1 MGILFGTDGIRGVAG
16 EFLDGLL
23 AFRVGQAAACVL
35 CERLQHKARIYIGK
49 DSRVSS
55 DMLEAALAAGVASVG
70 ADAVL
75 LGLIPTPAVAFLT
88 AAEADAGVV
97 ISASHNAY
105 EHNGIKIFGAQ
116 GYKLSDEL
124 EAAVENLVLSG
135 RPMPQAMFADIG
147 RVMSDE
153 GAAARYVDHLVGAV
167 ETDLSGL
174 RVAVD
179 CANGAASRTAGA
191 LLSRLGVHYTLLSD
205 APDGRNINDRCG
217 STHMEALSARVRAGG
232 FDLGVAFDGDADRCL
247 AVDETGR
254 VIDGDQIMAVCGLEE
269 KAQGRLTGDTIVA
282 TVMSNLGFHL
292 FAREHG
298 LHVETAAVG
307 DRSVLER
314 MLPSGFVLGGEQSGH
329 LIFLRHATTGDGQ
342 LTALRFMGAAAN
354 AGLPVSHLLS
364 GFRQYPQVLIN
375 VRVRQDMKKALSGH
389 PDVSEAIRRAEE
401 TLAGDGRILV
411 RPSGTEPLVRV
422 MVEGREE
429 ATVQSLA
436 ESIAAVISR
445 VG

>member
-1 MGILFGTDGIRGVAG
+1 MLFGTDGIRGVAG
-16 EFLDGLL
+16 EFLDGRL

-35 CERLQHKARIYIGK
+35 CEHLRHRARIYIGK

-124 EAAVENLVLSG
+124 EAAVENLVLSD

-147 RVMSDE
+147 RVTADGE
-153 GAAARYVDHLVGAV
+153 AAARYVEHLAGAA
-167 ETDLSGL
+167 EADLSGL

-191 LLSRLGVHYTLLSD
+191 LLSRLGARYTLLSD
-205 APDGRNINDRCG
+205 APDGRNINDGCG
-217 STHMEALSARVRAGG
+217 STHMEALSHWVLSGG
-232 FDLGVAFDGDADRCL
+232 FDLGLAFDGDADRCL

-254 VIDGDQIMAVCGLEE
+254 IIDGDQIMAVCGLEE
-269 KAQGRLTGDTIVA
+269 KRQGRLAGHTIVA

-292 FAREHG
+292 FARENG

-307 DRSVLER
+307 DRNVLER
-314 MLPSGFVLGGEQSGH
+314 MLAGGFVLGGEQSGH

-342 LTALRFMGAAAN
+342 LTALRFMSAAAK
-354 AGLPVSHLLS
+354 AGRPVSQLLS
-364 GFRQYPQVLIN
+364 GFRQYPQVLVN
-375 VRVRQDMKKALSGH
+375 VRVRQETKRTLSGH
-389 PDVSEAIRRAEE
+389 PAISAAVKKAEE
-401 TLAGDGRILV
+401 TLSGDGRILV

-422 MVEGREE
+422 MVEGRDEG
-429 ATVQSLA
+429 TVQALA